1 MSVDRRYRNFL
12 SFSIT
17 NAEPDAHKCFNTLMS
32 SDSLQSEI
40 NVDDDITLLRRDAEV
55 DLDDENVASIFLKY
69 RHQLERM
76 IEFRIDQRIRSRI
89 DSHDILQESF
99 LEIKNRYREFIVN
112 PGVSFFVWIRKIT
125 YQVLIDS
132 QRRHFRQKR
141 GVQNEVQLA
150 NVGNDMSDASQLMA
164 RELIGQLT
172 SPSEAAIKA
181 EELER
186 MHAALES
193 MNETDR
199 EILALRHFEQLSNAD
214 VAQIIGIKPAA
225 ASNRYIRA
233 ITKLGEI
240 MERFER

>member
-1 MSVDRRYRNFL
+1 
-12 SFSIT
+12 
-17 NAEPDAHKCFNTLMS
+17 MS

-89 DSHDILQESF
+89 DAHDILQESF

>member
-1 MSVDRRYRNFL
+1 
-12 SFSIT
+12 
-17 NAEPDAHKCFNTLMS
+17 MS

-89 DSHDILQESF
+89 DAHDVLQESF

>member
-1 MSVDRRYRNFL
+1 
-12 SFSIT
+12 
-17 NAEPDAHKCFNTLMS
+17 MS
-32 SDSLQSEI
+32 SDSIQSETDHDEP
-40 NVDDDITLLRRDAEV
+40 NVDDEILLLRRDAEI
-55 DLDDENVASIFLKY
+55 DLDDENVAAIFLKY
-69 RHQLERM
+69 RSQLERM
-76 IEFRIDQRIRSRI
+76 IEFRMDPRIRSRI
-89 DSHDILQESF
+89 DAHDVLQESF
-99 LEIKNRYREFIVN
+99 LEIKNRYRDFIVN
-112 PGVSFFVWIRKIT
+112 PGVSLFVWIRKIT

-141 GVQNEVQLA
+141 GVQNEVPMGR
-150 NVGNDMSDASQLMA
+150 VGNDMSDASQLMA

-172 SPSEAAIKA
+172 SPSQAAIKA
-181 EELER
+181 EELEQ

-233 ITKLGEI
+233 VTKLGEI
-240 MERFER
+240 MERFEQ

>member
-1 MSVDRRYRNFL
+1 
-12 SFSIT
+12 
-17 NAEPDAHKCFNTLMS
+17 MS

-89 DSHDILQESF
+89 DAHDILQESF

-150 NVGNDMSDASQLMA
+150 NIGNDMSDASQLMA